1 MLISICIPCYKS
13 ENNLE
18 SVVAEIKEE
27 FAKHPEHDYQIVL
40 ANDGS
45 PDNTFDI
52 IRKLCAEDEKIVGVN
67 LSKNQG
73 QPCARLAAANNATGD
88 ALVFMDD
95 DGQHTPEA
103 VFRMIDKLNEGYD
116 IVYAQYPQT
125 QYGAYRRITSQ
136 LYNKIT
142 RATGTK
148 PKDVTTSSFCA
159 WSKTVMNAIKNYK
172 SPFPSAGAYLQ
183 CVTDKFAN
191 VPVEHRSRLSGQSGY
206 SFTRKLY
213 QSMNTLTNFS
223 IIPLRAASVLGFIT
237 AFLGFIYGIVTIVH
251 KIMHPTMVAGY
262 ASTISIMLFIGG
274 IIMLILGLIGE
285 YIGRIYMTLSNKP
298 QYVIS
303 EVINSAEEKN

>member
-18 SVVAEIKEE
+18 SVVAEIKAE

-45 PDNTFDI
+45 PDNTFDV
-52 IRKLCAEDEKIVGVN
+52 IRRLCADDEKIVGVN

-95 DGQHTPEA
+95 DGQHPPEA
-103 VFRMIDKLNEGYD
+103 VFRMIDKINEGFD
-116 IVYAQYPQT
+116 IVYAKFPQT
-125 QYGAYRRITSQ
+125 THKWSKRVTSQ
-136 LYNKIT
+136 MYNKVM

-148 PKDVTTSSFCA
+148 PKDVSTSSFCA
-159 WSKTVMNAIKNYK
+159 WSKTVMNAIKQYK

-191 VPVEHRSRLSGQSGY
+191 VPVEHRSRLSGESGY
-206 SFTRKLY
+206 TLKRMIY

-223 IIPLRAASVLGFIT
+223 IIPLRAASFLGVLT
-237 AFLGFIYGIVTIVH
+237 AFIGFIYGMITIIH
-251 KIMHPTMVAGY
+251 KIIHPSMMAGY

-303 EVINSAEEKN
+303 EVINSAEEK